1 MYILRSFC
9 YNFSDS
15 CLSSHTSHGLK
26 TFDVDEL
33 AITCNRFLCY
43 YLSKQSRE
51 MCTMSIF
58 RIWSFDFCML
68 AYVSII
74 CTHSLQYCLAHR
86 NCISLNKNWMKLSH
100 VFYSNNIWLILY
112 TILPYYIPI
121 WWKCISWNILRLTL
135 ARKNNK

>member
-51 MCTMSIF
+51 MCVQCQFLEFDLLIF
-58 RIWSFDFCML
+58 VCLLMFQL
-68 AYVSII
+68 YVHI
-74 CTHSLQYCLAHR
+74 HY
-86 NCISLNKNWMKLSH
+86 
-100 VFYSNNIWLILY
+100 NIVWLTEIV
-112 TILPYYIPI
+112 IH
-121 WWKCISWNILRLTL
+121 
-135 ARKNNK
+135 

>member
-1 MYILRSFC
+1 MDYPVMYILRSFC

-58 RIWSFDFCML
+58 RIWSFAFCML

-74 CTHSLQYCLAHR
+74 CTQALQDCLAHR
-86 NCISLNKNWMKLSH
+86 DCISSTLNHKT
-100 VFYSNNIWLILY
+100 YSEKYMTYFI
-112 TILPYYIPI
+112 YYITI
-121 WWKCISWNILRLTL
+121 HWWKCITWNILRLTL

>member
-58 RIWSFDFCML
+58 RIWSFAFCML

-74 CTHSLQYCLAHR
+74 CTQALQDCLAHR
-86 NCISLNKNWMKLSH
+86 DCISLKWNLMKVGYVSWFKLDVCIQKNICH
-100 VFYSNNIWLILY
+100 ILY
-112 TILPYYIPI
+112 TILLYIDENVLPEI
-121 WWKCISWNILRLTL
+121 FLD
-135 ARKNNK
+135 